1 MWQWLRKSCDNL
13 KSHLVL
19 IKWLTKV
26 LFDMK
31 TVEVFCATSTVLSPP
46 LASWTNNSEPIK
58 KKKTI
63 YEILW
68 NTVHNLHNEE
78 KLCKVPFNWKARG
91 YWPKSHMYLI
101 GLNFRGFFLVVFGC
115 SFLNSALLF
124 WFLSK
129 SYDFL
134 TSNLKLFFWTGQLVT
149 SIHRRKRVVNTGI

>member
-68 NTVHNLHNEE
+68 NTVHNLHNVE
-78 KLCKVPFNWKARG
+78 KLC
-91 YWPKSHMYLI
+91 
-101 GLNFRGFFLVVFGC
+101 
-115 SFLNSALLF
+115 
-124 WFLSK
+124 
-129 SYDFL
+129 
-134 TSNLKLFFWTGQLVT
+134 
-149 SIHRRKRVVNTGI
+149 